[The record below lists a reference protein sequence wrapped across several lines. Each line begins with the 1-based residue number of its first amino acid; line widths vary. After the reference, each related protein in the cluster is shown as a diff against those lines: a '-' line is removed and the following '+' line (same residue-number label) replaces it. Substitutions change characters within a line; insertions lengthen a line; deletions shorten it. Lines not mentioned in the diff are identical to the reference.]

1 MPMNTHTQP
10 PPFFE
15 ASPGASYRVDELV
28 VALAYD
34 RVVLE
39 QLIQWNAA
47 PLTDDREYDEQVTG
61 PKVDTRLA
69 LRRVPVKADQ
79 AVAHLR
85 GEHGDWVERATDGA
99 RDAGYASSDI
109 DVLIRCLRYAFQRR
123 FNGWVPGIGKNR
135 LVSRPTGSYVIQ
147 GGGAPGPVP
156 QPDYVIQGGGA
167 TPGPVPQPDY
177 VIQGGGGAP
186 RPLPQPDYVIQ
197 GGGKGS
203 APATVRRVV
212 QRRKAQ
218 PGAGVHIGVVDTPL
232 GENQWLAGGYL
243 TTADA
248 LLPPNLNGQLPPS
261 LDHSTFVVGMILRQA
276 PGATVVLRRGL
287 GLDATSD
294 SWSVA
299 RAIADLASSSP
310 AVVNLS
316 LGCVTDDNQA
326 PMVLT
331 AAVNALGPHCLVV
344 AAAGNHGA
352 PNETPRPT
360 WPAAMDS
367 VVAVGA
373 LDAQFRRAEF
383 SPDATWVNA
392 VAPGVDVFSTV
403 APLPGRGDVLF
414 GTWSGTSFAAAT
426 VTGEIAARVGPGTS
440 ATQYWEGLQ
449 KGTSINVEG
458 RPVFLPAPRDIS

>member
-1 MPMNTHTQP
+1 MDSTGSMSTRRSASRACCRAPLIATHVSVGVLFVPSLPLHCLPLSSRGGSAPGLTAPREPAKCLDSADKTRHAGHHVDCIFPRQETFRQKDRVSCRQIGMPMNTHTQP

-109 DVLIRCLRYAFQRR
+109 DVLIRCLRYEFQRR

-186 RPLPQPDYVIQ
+186 RPVPQPDYVIQ
-197 GGGKGS
+197 GGAKGRLPRPFVGS
-203 APATVRRVV
+203 SSGARRNPAQGCTSGSSIPRWARTSGWPADTSRRRMRFCRLTSMGSC
-212 QRRKAQ
+212 RRA
-218 PGAGVHIGVVDTPL
+218 
-232 GENQWLAGGYL
+232 L
-243 TTADA
+243 TTA
-248 LLPPNLNGQLPPS
+248 P
-261 LDHSTFVVGMILRQA
+261 
-276 PGATVVLRRGL
+276 
-287 GLDATSD
+287 
-294 SWSVA
+294 SWS
-299 RAIADLASSSP
+299 
-310 AVVNLS
+310 
-316 LGCVTDDNQA
+316 G
-326 PMVLT
+326 
-331 AAVNALGPHCLVV
+331 
-344 AAAGNHGA
+344 
-352 PNETPRPT
+352 
-360 WPAAMDS
+360 
-367 VVAVGA
+367 
-373 LDAQFRRAEF
+373 
-383 SPDATWVNA
+383 
-392 VAPGVDVFSTV
+392 
-403 APLPGRGDVLF
+403 
-414 GTWSGTSFAAAT
+414 
-426 VTGEIAARVGPGTS
+426 
-440 ATQYWEGLQ
+440 
-449 KGTSINVEG
+449 
-458 RPVFLPAPRDIS
+458 